1 MSITSIGIVQFRMPR
16 GSSEPICIG
25 QFKYNQALSLV
36 LTRRYSD
43 AMELYAAWG
52 PGVDAV
58 GLLEIWENQ
67 HHKLN
72 EAQKNRFLVDA
83 EKSGLLVFGAEI
95 LGFAFR
101 VTPKFKIAYDYLD
114 AIGEL
119 DDIEKR
125 VDNEN
130 YDQIE
135 ENLYYGKTEEEGHE
149 VDPAVAA
156 DWAAKEEE
164 DGSYWRI

>member
-1 MSITSIGIVQFRMPR
+1 
-16 GSSEPICIG
+16 
-25 QFKYNQALSLV
+25 
-36 LTRRYSD
+36 
-43 AMELYAAWG
+43 MELYAAWD
-52 PGVDAV
+52 PGVDAL

-72 EAQKNRFLVDA
+72 EVQKERFLVDA

-95 LGFAFR
+95 LVFAFR

-114 AIGEL
+114 AIRDLEDIVKM
-119 DDIEKR
+119 DD
-125 VDNEN
+125 VEN

-156 DWAAKEEE
+156 DWAAKEDE
-164 DGSYWRI
+164 DGSYWLI